1 MKNVPKELVKS
12 SVGSVS
18 VDKKSSSKEGN
29 GGKSASVS
37 GGTNGG
43 GSVNRSGSGGGDIL
57 AERST
62 RRISPIPVAAAA
74 AVAVAVAVAAKSEST
89 SNSTG
94 ALGEVTNVAPTAVP
108 LTPSSDSINT
118 PQPLTK
124 SSESSTKSATN
135 TDVITNSTQLSTPSK
150 TSASFRTSKREP
162 CVPQEVPKTLY
173 ELERAWRGL
182 KDRPDLFAQYL
193 TQNIQKKSVVKKVF
207 KEAISPELL
216 SSVFISLRDFCAVPV
231 VLTILGGLSTVNHF
245 SMTLALL
252 AEDDLTC
259 INKIFHNVLDLGIEL
274 DESAR
279 TSIMQLKLL
288 YKM

>member
-1 MKNVPKELVKS
+1 M
-12 SVGSVS
+12 
-18 VDKKSSSKEGN
+18 
-29 GGKSASVS
+29 
-37 GGTNGG
+37 
-43 GSVNRSGSGGGDIL
+43 
-57 AERST
+57 
-62 RRISPIPVAAAA
+62 
-74 AVAVAVAVAAKSEST
+74 
-89 SNSTG
+89 
-94 ALGEVTNVAPTAVP
+94 
-108 LTPSSDSINT
+108 
-118 PQPLTK
+118 
-124 SSESSTKSATN
+124 
-135 TDVITNSTQLSTPSK
+135 
-150 TSASFRTSKREP
+150 
-162 CVPQEVPKTLY
+162 
-173 ELERAWRGL
+173 